1 MNDKVKKNIRVI
13 RASAMKMSEG
23 PLVNKYA
30 HGKTAETTAIS
41 KVTKDGTLADVVLTA
56 LYHIP
61 AFDEAS
67 AVKMEQLVSA
77 MREVQEA
84 CGCNK
89 KLDTR
94 YDLCNRLANH
104 GWLDRTDDKR
114 WFFIKSAQ
122 NKIAGGGMENENGS
136 NEASPQSAPSR
147 EGFSLPPQ
155 KTPEANDLQSPEDR
169 VPTTIYR
176 ILRDTELSRRIKYEH
191 GYKCQVCNHTIQ
203 LPDGSY
209 YAEAHHIKPLGI
221 PHNGP
226 DISGNILCLCPN
238 HHAELD
244 YGVAAISLSALRLI
258 DSHAI
263 DQKYVEYHNSHIYKP
278 RSGGSGR
285 TYAKSVAGSIILE

>member
-1 MNDKVKKNIRVI
+1 MNDKEKKNIRVI
-13 RASAMKMSEG
+13 RASAMMMPEG

-30 HGKTAETTAIS
+30 HGKTAETRAIR

-61 AFDEAS
+61 AFDAAS
-67 AVKMEQLVSA
+67 AVKMKQLVSA
-77 MREVQEA
+77 MLEVQKA
-84 CGCNK
+84 CGYDK
-89 KLDTR
+89 KI
-94 YDLCNRLANH
+94 YEKGQSDLCNQLANH
-104 GWLDRTDDKR
+104 GWLDRTDDTR

-122 NKIAGGGMENENGS
+122 SKIAGGGKENENGG
-136 NEASPQSAPSR
+136 NEASPQPEPSR
-147 EGFSLPPQ
+147 EGFALPPQ

-238 HHAELD
+238 HHVELD
-244 YGVAAISLSALRLI
+244 YGVTAISLSALRLI

-263 DQKYVEYHNSHIYKP
+263 DPKYVEYHNSHIYKP
-278 RSGGSGR
+278 RPGG
-285 TYAKSVAGSIILE
+285 